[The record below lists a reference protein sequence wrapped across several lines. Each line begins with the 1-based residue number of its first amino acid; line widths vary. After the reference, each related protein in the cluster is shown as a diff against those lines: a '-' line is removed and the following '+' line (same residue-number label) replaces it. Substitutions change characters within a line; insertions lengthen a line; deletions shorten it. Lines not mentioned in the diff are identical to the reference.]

1 MSTTTGRLRQVV
13 DWSAAVWAGVIAGI
27 IFLILNVLVAPL
39 FLGGNAW
46 IALRYTASI
55 LLGERV
61 LPPPATFDLWVLIVA
76 LLVYFAMAIAFAVVL
91 ALIIHRWGMIVGIIG
106 GALFGLA
113 LYFINFYTLTYF
125 YPWFFAIQSW
135 VLLLSHVIFG
145 AVAGGVY
152 ESLEVEE
159 FVVVDSA

>member
-1 MSTTTGRLRQVV
+1 MSTKRERLRQVV
-13 DWSAAVWAGVIAGI
+13 DWSAAVWAGIIAGI

-46 IALRYTASI
+46 ISLRYTASI
-55 LLGERV
+55 LLGDRV
-61 LPPPATFDLWVLIVA
+61 LPPPATFDLGVLIVA

-125 YPWFFAIQSW
+125 YPWFFAIHSW